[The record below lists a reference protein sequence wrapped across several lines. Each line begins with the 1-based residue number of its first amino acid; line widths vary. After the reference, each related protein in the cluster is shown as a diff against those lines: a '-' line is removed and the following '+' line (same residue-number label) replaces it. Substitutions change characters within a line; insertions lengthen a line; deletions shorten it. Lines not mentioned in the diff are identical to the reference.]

1 MANNVSST
9 LATRIIFFIA
19 GFITATW
26 AVIVPFARGNTGV
39 NEAQLGT
46 LLLCLGVGAL
56 IAMPVTGW
64 LTSRFGC
71 RRVILVAVTLVII
84 STPWL
89 SVLSNPLLLA
99 LALLVFGVG
108 IGVTDCAMNIQ
119 AILVEK
125 QAAKPVMSGFHG
137 MYSVGGIAGAGFM
150 TLLLAMG
157 FSVLTGCLLAVAA
170 VIIMTLVS
178 APGLLTY
185 ANPAEGPVFAVPRGS
200 VLIIGIICFAVFLT
214 EGTVLDW
221 SAVYLTDVRAI
232 PASLGGL
239 GYTCFAIAMTVARLT
254 GDRIIS
260 SLGRLPVVL
269 GGALVAAAG
278 MAMVTFIASWP
289 LALLGYT
296 LVGAGCANIVPV
308 MFSAAGRQ
316 TVMPQAVAVPAI
328 TTLGYLGVLSGPAVI
343 GYVAHYTHLAFS
355 FSLIM
360 ALMLIVGAVS
370 LTLDLGRNRAG
381 ENAQNYPA
389 GAPDR
394 I

>member
-1 MANNVSST
+1 MANNVSSAQ
-9 LATRIIFFIA
+9 ATRIIFFLA

-26 AVIVPFARGNTGV
+26 AVIVPFARANTGA

-56 IAMPVTGW
+56 SAMPVTGW

-71 RRVILVAVTLVII
+71 RRVILVAVALIVI

-89 SVLSNPLLLA
+89 AVLSDPLLLA
-99 LALLVFGVG
+99 LALLVFGIG

-150 TLLLAMG
+150 TLILAMG

-178 APGLLTY
+178 VSGLLTY

-232 PASLGGL
+232 PVSLGGL
-239 GYTCFAIAMTVARLT
+239 GYTCFAVAMTVARLT

-278 MAMVTFIASWP
+278 MAMVIFIAFWP

-316 TVMPQAVAVPAI
+316 TVMPQAVAIPAI

-343 GYVAHYTHLAFS
+343 GYVAHYTHLGFS

-360 ALMLIVGAVS
+360 ALMLVVGAVS
-370 LTLDLGRNRAG
+370 LTLNLGHNTAKENR
-381 ENAQNYPA
+381 
-389 GAPDR
+389 
-394 I
+394 

>member
-89 SVLSNPLLLA
+89 SVLRDPLLLA

-360 ALMLIVGAVS
+360 ALMLVVGAVS
-370 LTLDLGRNRAG
+370 LTLDLGRSRAG
-381 ENAQNYPA
+381 ENA
-389 GAPDR
+389 
-394 I
+394 

>member
-1 MANNVSST
+1 MANNVSSAQ
-9 LATRIIFFIA
+9 ATRIIFFLA

-26 AVIVPFARGNTGV
+26 AVIVPFARANTGV

-71 RRVILVAVTLVII
+71 RRVILVAVALIVI
-84 STPWL
+84 SAPWL
-89 SVLSNPLLLA
+89 AVLSDPLLLA
-99 LALLVFGVG
+99 LALLIFGIG

-150 TLLLAMG
+150 TLILAMG

-178 APGLLTY
+178 VSGLLTY
-185 ANPAEGPVFAVPRGS
+185 ANSAEGPVFAVPRGS

-232 PASLGGL
+232 PVSLGGL
-239 GYTCFAIAMTVARLT
+239 GYTCFAVAMTVARLT

-278 MAMVTFIASWP
+278 MAMVTFIAFWP

-316 TVMPQAVAVPAI
+316 TVMPQAVAIPAI

-343 GYVAHYTHLAFS
+343 GYVAHYTHLGFS

-360 ALMLIVGAVS
+360 ALMLVVGAVS
-370 LTLDLGRNRAG
+370 LTLNLGHNTAKENR
-381 ENAQNYPA
+381 
-389 GAPDR
+389 
-394 I
+394 